1 MNFVLGGGVSC
12 TKEKERKTQRKNV
25 SVCGKN
31 EHLRECV
38 CLLCSLSMCI
48 KKNSLLSVSRLLSL
62 SLSLSLI
69 FLPTYLLL
77 RVACDGFL
85 VVVFCVGVLVFV
97 FVVLVFDA
105 LSSSQIHYKAFFTAA
120 TVSASNAL
128 ISDNMASTL
137 AALASCM
144 TAETILS
151 PLEST

>member
-1 MNFVLGGGVSC
+1 VC
-12 TKEKERKTQRKNV
+12 RAQKRKRERHKEKMSPCVEKMSTSESVYVFCVLSQCVLKKTL
-25 SVCGKN
+25 S
-31 EHLRECV
+31 
-38 CLLCSLSMCI
+38 SLYRAC
-48 KKNSLLSVSRLLSL
+48 

>member
-1 MNFVLGGGVSC
+1 MC
-12 TKEKERKTQRKNV
+12 RAQKRKRERHKEKMSPCVEKMSTSESVYVFCVLSQCVLKKTLSSLYRA
-25 SVCGKN
+25 
-31 EHLRECV
+31 
-38 CLLCSLSMCI
+38 CS
-48 KKNSLLSVSRLLSL
+48 LSL

>member
-1 MNFVLGGGVSC
+1 
-12 TKEKERKTQRKNV
+12 
-25 SVCGKN
+25 
-31 EHLRECV
+31 
-38 CLLCSLSMCI
+38 MCI
-48 KKNSLLSVSRLLSL
+48 KKKTLSSLYRLLSL
-62 SLSLSLI
+62 SLSLL
-69 FLPTYLLL
+69 FFYLPTSSFAS
-77 RVACDGFL
+77 RAMDFL

-105 LSSSQIHYKAFFTAA
+105 LSSQIHYKAFFTAA
-120 TVSASNAL
+120 MVSASNAL